1 MCDEEKD
8 QMMTKDDSYLGS
20 RKRAVVTSDGVW
32 HNRGYFSK
40 NGSFIIKNYFT
51 GGILWYG
58 HKCVRGKDNV
68 IDEEL
73 FAGTSKSMEGY
84 LAEECYKEA
93 KDEGCDVEVVWQDGD
108 SSAANAISKWHPK
121 GEIYKCGGH
130 VGRAH
135 YNKLKEVAKQKEF
148 SATLKKK
155 YQGQFPS
162 VLTAKCK
169 CDRHKSG
176 FGSLGDSF
184 LTNARINHF
193 CCLQECDKSEEYARR
208 MIALGTYHSKD
219 VHTWGDADVQSC
231 GFHPDVVCSCGD
243 CDENEKIGCSGVPYK
258 TKNPLTCAFHQLA
271 YQIECLHRADDAKSV
286 IHPILGR
293 GHSNQCEAHFSFLPD
308 FRAKDQSL
316 CRLETLLYFYI

>member
-1 MCDEEKD
+1 
-8 QMMTKDDSYLGS
+8 
-20 RKRAVVTSDGVW
+20 
-32 HNRGYFSK
+32 
-40 NGSFIIKNYFT
+40 
-51 GGILWYG
+51 
-58 HKCVRGKDNV
+58 
-68 IDEEL
+68 
-73 FAGTSKSMEGY
+73 
-84 LAEECYKEA
+84 
-93 KDEGCDVEVVWQDGD
+93 
-108 SSAANAISKWHPK
+108 
-121 GEIYKCGGH
+121 